1 MKMRRIRKS
10 ARFFPYIQMKR
21 YSRYFKYVKPRIWY
35 LVGAL
40 VAGLLFG
47 ASSGFGMPVIFDKVL
62 KRIFIPEDGHTYSLW
77 YIFGVAALIPTI
89 FIIRALTGYLSG
101 YLMSFVSLDV
111 LRRIKQDLFS
121 QVQDYPLSFF
131 DKHTTGDLFVRLTGD
146 TQSVQTIL
154 LSFAS
159 EMIRQPVQVIGALS
173 FLAYMCITKGEIVFL
188 LVFIAAVP
196 FCIIPVQMMRRNL
209 KRFSRMSVESTG
221 KIAQHFNENLA
232 AAHEVRVFNLQES
245 QKRKFWDMNLNLQ
258 NLALKITK
266 YELLQQ
272 PLMEVLAASMI
283 SITFVY
289 AYKVKIEFSTFAAIG
304 LALYFTIDPI
314 KRIVRMCTDF
324 IKITPSFDRLNE
336 VLDYVSSVPE
346 PKNPVEVGALR
357 GEIEFKNVNFA
368 YAEKTVLHNVNI
380 KITAG
385 TSCALV
391 GESGAGKST
400 FAKLVMRFYD
410 PTSGVVCVDG
420 INLKDMRSHDLRK
433 NLGSVPQYPVLFN
446 DTVYNNILLA
456 KPDATEAEVYAAA
469 RAAFAHDF
477 ITELEDGYQTM
488 VGERGDRLSGGQ
500 KQRIAIARVFLKNP
514 PLIVLDEATSAL
526 DVKSEAFIQQ
536 AIDKLMHERTMFV
549 IAHRFSTIRNVK
561 KIIVFKDGEIVG
573 FGSHAELYETC
584 QHYRELYDRQTSE
597 TPETRQ

>member
-1 MKMRRIRKS
+1 
-10 ARFFPYIQMKR
+10 MKR
-21 YSRYFKYVKPRIWY
+21 YSKFLTYLKPKIWY

-40 VAGLLFG
+40 AAGLLFG

-62 KRIFIPEDGHTYSLW
+62 KRIFLPDPGVTYSLW
-77 YIFGVAALIPTI
+77 YVFGIAMLIPII
-89 FIIRALTGYLSG
+89 FIIRAITGYLSG
-101 YLMSFVSLDV
+101 YLMSYVSLDV

-121 QVQDYPLSFF
+121 RVQDYPLSFF
-131 DKHTTGDLFVRLTGD
+131 DKHTTGDLFVRLTTD
-146 TQSVQTIL
+146 TQLVQNIL

-159 EMIRQPVQVIGALS
+159 EMLRQPVQVIGALA
-173 FLAYMCITKGEIVFL
+173 FLGYMCITKGEIVFL

-209 KRFSRMSVESTG
+209 KRCAKLSAESLG
-221 KIAQHFNENLA
+221 AIAQHFNENLT
-232 AAHEVRVFNLQES
+232 AAHEVRVFNLQER
-245 QKRKFWDMNLNLQ
+245 QKKKFWDMNINFQRLI
-258 NLALKITK
+258 LKITQ

-272 PLMEVLAASMI
+272 PLMEVLAATMVSV
-283 SITFVY
+283 TFVY
-289 AYKVKIEFSTFAAIG
+289 AYKVKIDFSTFAAIG

-314 KRIVRMCTDF
+314 KRIIRMVTDF

-336 VLDYVSSVPE
+336 VLDYVSTVPE
-346 PKNPVEVGALR
+346 PKDPVKIGALR

-368 YAEKTVLHNVNI
+368 YDDKTVLHDVNI
-380 KITAG
+380 KIPAG

-410 PTSGVVCVDG
+410 PTTGSITIDGVD
-420 INLKDMRSHDLRK
+420 LKKMRSYDLRK

-446 DTVYNNILLA
+446 DTIYNNILLA
-456 KPDATEAEVYAAA
+456 RPDATEAEVYAAA

-477 ITELEDGYQTM
+477 IEELEDGYQTR

-500 KQRIAIARVFLKNP
+500 KQRIAIARVFLKDP

-526 DVKSEAFIQQ
+526 DVNSEAFIQR
-536 AIDKLMHERTMFV
+536 AIAKLMHERTMFI
-549 IAHRFSTIRNVK
+549 IAHRFSTIRNVQ
-561 KIIVFKDGEIVG
+561 KIIVFKEGRIIA
-573 FGSHAELYETC
+573 FGTHDELYKEC
-584 QHYRELYDRQTSE
+584 PYYKSLYDKQATS
-597 TPETRQ
+597 Q

>member
-1 MKMRRIRKS
+1 
-10 ARFFPYIQMKR
+10 MKR
-21 YSRYFKYVKPRIWY
+21 YSKFLTYLKPKIWY

-40 VAGLLFG
+40 AAGLLFG

-62 KRIFIPEDGHTYSLW
+62 KRIFLPDPGVTYSLW
-77 YIFGVAALIPTI
+77 YVFGIAMLIPII
-89 FIIRALTGYLSG
+89 FIIRAITGYLSG
-101 YLMSFVSLDV
+101 YLMSYVSLDV

-121 QVQDYPLSFF
+121 RVQDYPLSFF
-131 DKHTTGDLFVRLTGD
+131 DKHTTGDLFVRLTTD
-146 TQSVQTIL
+146 TQLVQNIL

-159 EMIRQPVQVIGALS
+159 EMLRQPVQVIGALA
-173 FLAYMCITKGEIVFL
+173 FLGYMCITKGEIVFL

-209 KRFSRMSVESTG
+209 KRCAKLSAESLG
-221 KIAQHFNENLA
+221 AIAQHFNENLT
-232 AAHEVRVFNLQES
+232 AAHEVRVFNLQER
-245 QKRKFWDMNLNLQ
+245 QKKKFWDMNINFQRLI
-258 NLALKITK
+258 LKITQ

-272 PLMEVLAASMI
+272 PLMEVLAATMVSV
-283 SITFVY
+283 TFVY
-289 AYKVKIEFSTFAAIG
+289 AYKVKIDFSTFAAIG

-314 KRIVRMCTDF
+314 KRIIRMVTDF

-336 VLDYVSSVPE
+336 VLDYVSTVPE
-346 PKNPVEVGALR
+346 PKDPVKIGALR

-368 YAEKTVLHNVNI
+368 YDDKTVLHDVNI
-380 KITAG
+380 KIPAG

-410 PTSGVVCVDG
+410 PTTGSITIDGVD
-420 INLKDMRSHDLRK
+420 LKKMRSYDLRK

-446 DTVYNNILLA
+446 DTIYNNILLA
-456 KPDATEAEVYAAA
+456 RPDATEAEVYAAA

-477 ITELEDGYQTM
+477 IEELEDGYQTR

-500 KQRIAIARVFLKNP
+500 KQRIAIARVFLKDP

-526 DVKSEAFIQQ
+526 DVNSEAFIQR
-536 AIDKLMHERTMFV
+536 AIDKLMHERTMFI
-549 IAHRFSTIRNVK
+549 IAHRFSTIRNVQ
-561 KIIVFKDGEIVG
+561 KIIVFKEGRIIA
-573 FGSHAELYETC
+573 FGTHDELYKEC
-584 QHYRELYDRQTSE
+584 PYYKSLYDKQATS
-597 TPETRQ
+597 

>member
-1 MKMRRIRKS
+1 
-10 ARFFPYIQMKR
+10 MKR
-21 YSRYFKYVKPRIWY
+21 YSRYLKYVKPKAWY

-40 VAGLLFG
+40 LAGLAFG

-62 KRIFIPEDGHTYSLW
+62 KRIFMPEDGSVYSLW
-77 YIFGVAALIPTI
+77 YVLGVAMLIPMV
-89 FIIRALTGYLSG
+89 FIIRAISGYLSG
-101 YLMSFVSLDV
+101 YLMSYVSLDV

-131 DKHTTGDLFVRLTGD
+131 DKHTTGDLFVRLTTD
-146 TQSVQTIL
+146 TQAVQTIL

-196 FCIIPVQMMRRNL
+196 FCILPVQIMRRNL
-209 KRFSRMSVESTG
+209 KRCARMSAESLG
-221 KIAQHFNENLA
+221 AIAQHFNENLA
-232 AAHEVRVFNLQES
+232 AAHEVRVFNLQEM
-245 QKRKFWDMNLNLQ
+245 QKKRFWDMNVSFQKLV
-258 NLALKITK
+258 LKISK

-272 PLMEVLAASMI
+272 PMMEVLAATMV

-289 AYKVKIEFSTFAAIG
+289 AYKAKIDFSTFAAIG

-336 VLDYVSSVPE
+336 VLDYVSTVPE
-346 PKNPVEVGALR
+346 PENPVKVDALR
-357 GEIEFKNVNFA
+357 GEIEFSNVNFA
-368 YAEKTVLHNVNI
+368 YADKTVLHNVNI
-380 KITAG
+380 TIPAG

-410 PTSGVVCVDG
+410 PTSGEVKIDG
-420 INLKDMRSHDLRK
+420 INLRDMSLFDLRK

-446 DTVYNNILLA
+446 DTIYNNILLA
-456 KPDATEAEVYAAA
+456 KPDATEEEVYAAA
-469 RAAFAHDF
+469 RAAFAHEF
-477 ITELEDGYQTM
+477 ITELENGYQTR

-514 PLIVLDEATSAL
+514 SLIVLDEATSAL
-526 DVKSEAFIQQ
+526 DVNSEAFIQK
-536 AIDKLMHERTMFV
+536 AIDKLMHERTMFI

-561 KIIVFKDGEIVG
+561 RIIVFREGNIVD
-573 FGSHAELYETC
+573 FGSHAELYERC
-584 QHYRELYDRQTSE
+584 PYYKELYDKQSTK
-597 TPETRQ
+597 